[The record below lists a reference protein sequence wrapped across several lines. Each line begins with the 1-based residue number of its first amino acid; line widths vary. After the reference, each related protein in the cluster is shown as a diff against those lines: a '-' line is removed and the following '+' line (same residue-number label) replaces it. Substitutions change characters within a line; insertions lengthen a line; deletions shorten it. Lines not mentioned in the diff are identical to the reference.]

1 MSARAGRCRR
11 PRRTSAGCR
20 SSRDSRLSCDD
31 RSAHHRPHNR
41 HVATF
46 AGSRNLAFVIRS
58 SKIQGNGAFATRRIR
73 KGDRIIEYL
82 GECIDAD
89 ESDIRYPDG
98 EMGRHHT
105 FLFSIGDGS
114 RVLDAGPLEWPA
126 KYVNH
131 SCDPNCE
138 ALEEED
144 GRVFVHALKTIEKNQ
159 ELLYDYA
166 YERTPE
172 HNEEDE
178 VLYKCLCG
186 SPKCRGS
193 ILAPPKPKKV
203 KQAKV
208 KQAKVKQ
215 AKEKQGKKKQDKK
228 KQDKKSRKEKKAR
241 KALEAAATPAGT
253 AVTTT
258 GATDAA
264 RVTTRA
270 TKRVTTLATQ
280 SGTQSGTQPVTK
292 RVTTLATKSGTQPV
306 TKRVTR
312 LATKPASKRATKTL
326 PKGASKRAT
335 DAATRSK
342 AAR

>member
-1 MSARAGRCRR
+1 M
-11 PRRTSAGCR
+11 
-20 SSRDSRLSCDD
+20 
-31 RSAHHRPHNR
+31 
-41 HVATF
+41 ATI

-58 SKIQGNGAFATRRIR
+58 SKIQGKGAFATRRIK

-82 GECIDAD
+82 GECISAD

-193 ILAPPKPKKV
+193 ILAAPKLKKV
-203 KQAKV
+203 KQGKAKQD
-208 KQAKVKQ
+208 KA
-215 AKEKQGKKKQDKK
+215 KQDKK
-228 KQDKKSRKEKKAR
+228 KQDKKSRKAKKAR
-241 KALEAAATPAGT
+241 KALEAAATTAGT

-264 RVTTRA
+264 RVTKRA
-270 TKRVTTLATQ
+270 
-280 SGTQSGTQPVTK
+280 TQPVSK
-292 RVTTLATKSGTQPV
+292 RATTTSPKG
-306 TKRVTR
+306 
-312 LATKPASKRATKTL
+312 ASKRATQPASKRVTKPATKTSF
-326 PKGASKRAT
+326 KGAPKRAT

>member
-1 MSARAGRCRR
+1 M
-11 PRRTSAGCR
+11 
-20 SSRDSRLSCDD
+20 
-31 RSAHHRPHNR
+31 
-41 HVATF
+41 ATI

-58 SKIQGNGAFATRRIR
+58 SKIQGKGAFATRRIK

-193 ILAPPKPKKV
+193 ILAPPKPTKV
-203 KQAKV
+203 KQAKK
-208 KQAKVKQ
+208 KQG
-215 AKEKQGKKKQDKK
+215 KEKQGKEKQDKQKQDKK
-228 KQDKKSRKEKKAR
+228 KQDKKGRKEKKAR
-241 KALEAAATPAGT
+241 KALEAVATPAGT
-253 AVTTT
+253 TVTTT

-264 RVTTRA
+264 RGTTRA
-270 TKRVTTLATQ
+270 TTSATKGATTH
-280 SGTQSGTQPVTK
+280 
-292 RVTTLATKSGTQPV
+292 ATKSGTQPA
-306 TKRVTR
+306 TKRVTTH
-312 LATKPASKRATKTL
+312 ATKPASKRATKTS